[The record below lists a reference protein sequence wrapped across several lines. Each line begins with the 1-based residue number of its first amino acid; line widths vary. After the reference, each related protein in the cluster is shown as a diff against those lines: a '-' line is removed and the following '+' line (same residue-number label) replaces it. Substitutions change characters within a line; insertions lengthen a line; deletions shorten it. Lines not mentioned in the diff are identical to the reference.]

1 MTTGLVVTTAAEGR
15 TPAPLNVVGEATL
28 INVGPA
34 DTEGRY
40 ALFHLVA
47 PPMTG
52 PPLHVHSREDECFYV
67 LDGELVFEVDGACH
81 TIRAGGCI
89 AVMRGMVHRYQNFID
104 RDAALLIVTT
114 PGDFAGFFV
123 DISAA
128 TPPEGMPSMEQLL
141 SIGDQY
147 GITTLGPPMTTP
159 PTS

>member
-1 MTTGLVVTTAAEGR
+1 MPSGLVVTTAAEGR
-15 TPAPLNVVGEATL
+15 TPEPLNVVGEATL
-28 INVGPA
+28 IKVGPE
-34 DTEGRY
+34 DCEGRY

-67 LDGELVFEVDGACH
+67 LSGELVFEVDGACH
-81 TIRAGGCI
+81 TIGAGGCI
-89 AVMRGMVHRYQNFID
+89 AVMRGMVHRYQNFTN

-128 TPPEGMPSMEQLL
+128 TPAGGVPTMDQLL
-141 SIGDQY
+141 SIGDRY
-147 GITTLGPPMTTP
+147 GITTLGPPMMTP
-159 PTS
+159 PTV

>member
-1 MTTGLVVTTAAEGR
+1 MPSGLVVTTAAEGR
-15 TPAPLNVVGEATL
+15 TPEPLNVVGEATL
-28 INVGPA
+28 IKVGPE
-34 DTEGRY
+34 DCEGRY

-67 LDGELVFEVDGACH
+67 LSGELIFEVDGACH
-81 TIRAGGCI
+81 TIGAGGCI
-89 AVMRGMVHRYQNFID
+89 AVMRGMVHRYQNFTN

-128 TPPEGMPSMEQLL
+128 TPAGGVPTMDQLL
-141 SIGDQY
+141 SIGDRY
-147 GITTLGPPMTTP
+147 GITTLGPPMMTP
-159 PTS
+159 PSV

>member
-1 MTTGLVVTTAAEGR
+1 MPSGLVVTTAAEGR
-15 TPAPLNVVGEATL
+15 TPEPLNVVGEATL
-28 INVGPA
+28 IKVGPE
-34 DTEGRY
+34 DCEGRY

-67 LDGELVFEVDGACH
+67 LSGELIFEVDGACH
-81 TIRAGGCI
+81 TIGAGGCI
-89 AVMRGMVHRYQNFID
+89 AVMRGMVHRYQNFTN

-128 TPPEGMPSMEQLL
+128 TPAGGVPTMDQLL
-141 SIGDQY
+141 SIGDRY
-147 GITTLGPPMTTP
+147 GITTLGPPMMTP
-159 PTS
+159 PTV